1 MRRPLVVV
9 LVVAVAFV
17 AGGGAAWGWEARA
30 VSQAGSASRDRVAR
44 AVAADRQDDGLATGL
59 AARSAGVAGSDL
71 AGGALDALSGAIPG
85 AQATLDASAG
95 QVADDAVRQEL
106 SAAIAVAHAVRASA
120 APAVAGEIL
129 ARLAAAAAA
138 VTAAQQEWQAARSTP
153 TPTVHASARAAP
165 RPATP
170 TPVDTCRT
178 TYGGPA
184 FYTSVPAAEG
194 DPTANGRLPASV
206 MAPVSWATD
215 SRGDGYW
222 FVKAATA
229 SLEELDTAFLAAF
242 GHHLDID
249 LAYRDYATQVA
260 MYQALGSSV
269 AAYPGT
275 SHHGWGTA
283 FDVPEW
289 PCQYG
294 LHTPERDWLVAHG
307 PTWHWFPDPYEYWHY
322 DYKP

>member
-30 VSQAGSASRDRVAR
+30 VSRAGSASRDRVAR
-44 AVAADRQDDGLATGL
+44 AVTADRQDDGLATGL
-59 AARSAGVAGSDL
+59 AARSAGVAGRDL
-71 AGGALDALSGAIPG
+71 AGGARDALAQAIPG

-95 QVADDAVRQEL
+95 RVADAAVRQEL
-106 SAAIAVAHAVRASA
+106 SAAIAAAHGVPASA
-120 APAVAGEIL
+120 APAVADEIL
-129 ARLAAAAAA
+129 ARLTAAAAA
-138 VTAAQQEWQAARSTP
+138 VAAAQQEWQAARTA
-153 TPTVHASARAAP
+153 HASARAAP

-178 TYGGPA
+178 TYNGPA
-184 FYTSVPAAEG
+184 FYTSVPAVEG

-249 LAYRDYATQVA
+249 LAYRDHATQVA
-260 MYQALGSSV
+260 MYQALGPSV
-269 AAYPGT
+269 AASPGT

-294 LHTPERDWLVAHG
+294 LRTAERDWLVAHG
-307 PTWHWFPDPYEYWHY
+307 PTWHWFPDPSEYWHY

>member
-9 LVVAVAFV
+9 LV
-17 AGGGAAWGWEARA
+17 
-30 VSQAGSASRDRVAR
+30 
-44 AVAADRQDDGLATGL
+44 
-59 AARSAGVAGSDL
+59 
-71 AGGALDALSGAIPG
+71 
-85 AQATLDASAG
+85 
-95 QVADDAVRQEL
+95 ADDAARQEL
-106 SAAIAVAHAVRASA
+106 SAAIAVAHAVPASA
-120 APAVAGEIL
+120 APAMAGEIL
-129 ARLAAAAAA
+129 ARLTAAAAA

-153 TPTVHASARAAP
+153 TAHASTRAAP

-178 TYGGPA
+178 TYNGPA
-184 FYTSVPAAEG
+184 FSTSVPTADG

-206 MAPVSWATD
+206 MAPVPWATD

-222 FVKAATA
+222 FASAATA
-229 SLEELDTAFLAAF
+229 SLEELDAAFRAAF

-249 LAYRDYATQVA
+249 LAYRDHATQVA

-275 SHHGWGTA
+275 SHHGWGA
-283 FDVPEW
+283 ALDVPEW

-294 LHTPERDWLVAHG
+294 LHTPERDWLVANG
-307 PTWHWFPDPYEYWHY
+307 PTWHWFPDPSEYWHY
-322 DYKP
+322 DDTP